1 MGVSRIQ
8 LKNKIRL
15 QKMLMYIYE
24 HYGETV
30 TLEEIA
36 NAAHISRS
44 EAGRCFQT
52 YLRCSPIEALIQYRL
67 QTARR
72 MLSEKTHTL
81 QEISAACGF
90 NSVNYFSRQFKKAYG
105 VTPGQ
110 NLNLGK

>member
-1 MGVSRIQ
+1 
-8 LKNKIRL
+8 
-15 QKMLMYIYE
+15 MLTFIYE
-24 HYGETV
+24 HYGETI
-30 TLEEIA
+30 TLKEIA

-52 YLRCSPIEALIQYRL
+52 YLGCSPIEALIQYRL
-67 QTARR
+67 QIARR
-72 MLSEKTHTL
+72 LLSEKTQTL

-90 NSVNYFSRQFKKAYG
+90 HSVNYFSRQFKKVYG